1 MSEIIFILIILY
13 AVYVIKKSC
22 SEKKETGLDF
32 LVSDVPASQAKASTA
47 APAKKAEKPAAKKVK
62 EKPAAKAKP
71 AQALSDGKKIPQGSL
86 RNPETGV
93 EDKIANSYRMC
104 KRWIKEALVTE
115 GLLDK
120 VYKSSEV
127 DDAKKIEINLAIEKL
142 LQLDKYR

>member
-1 MSEIIFILIILY
+1 MSELIFVLIVLY
-13 AVYVIKKSC
+13 VAYVIKKSC
-22 SEKKETGLDF
+22 NEEKETGLDF
-32 LVSDVPASQAKASTA
+32 LTNEVPVSKAKASTP
-47 APAKKAEKPAAKKVK
+47 APVKKEEKPAAKK
-62 EKPAAKAKP
+62 EKPVAKPKP
-71 AQALSDGKKIPQGSL
+71 AQTLSDGKKIPSGNV

-120 VYKSSEV
+120 VYKTSEI

-142 LQLDKYR
+142 LQLDKYK